1 MPSYG
6 YNALMALPKRAY
18 PVEEAVKA
26 IFENGVLRPLR
37 PLRLKEKSRVL
48 IILRPELRWQSQFE
62 RLLRRMKH
70 RTKAIPQRVIEAEVT
85 QARAEIKAERR
96 AARRPA

>member
-1 MPSYG
+1 
-6 YNALMALPKRAY
+6 MALPKRAY
-18 PVEEAVKA
+18 PVEETVKA
-26 IFENGVLRPLR
+26 VFENGVLRPLR

-48 IILRPELRWQSQFE
+48 ITLRPELRWRSQFE

-70 RTKAIPQRVIEAEVT
+70 RTKAIPQRVVEAEVT
-85 QARAEIKAERR
+85 QARAEVKAEHR